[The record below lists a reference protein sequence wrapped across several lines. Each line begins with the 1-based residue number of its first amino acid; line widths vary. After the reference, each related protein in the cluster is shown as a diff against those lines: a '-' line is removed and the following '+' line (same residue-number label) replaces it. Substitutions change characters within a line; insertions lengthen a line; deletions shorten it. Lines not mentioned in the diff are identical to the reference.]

1 MRISPIK
8 SSTNFS
14 KPAFKGYIV
23 EDKSP
28 YLFEEPVTHRT
39 AATYTGRR
47 IEKTLGGFHNNITGK
62 IYYTDPLEKVNDNL
76 REMVDY
82 VVYDDEPKFP
92 DINNEVSKLY
102 FGTDGD
108 QWEIKK
114 RFKDSK
120 DYFYRLEMADSKTVG
135 EYEQKVWNDF
145 DRENSRRNAE
155 YFKAHVNDAKYN
167 QETIANCEAIF
178 KESDDLRYK
187 KNNIASEISS
197 IKNSIRHCEAD
208 IPRAEMELNHRTEID
223 KMLTEKIKNLQE
235 RKNNYT
241 KILEQLDTNKT
252 KDASTLNSIEKLAQI
267 NSEGHHEI
275 NRTKI
280 FTYND
285 FISESE
291 ASKNF
296 NETKSIFEKN
306 MPKEASE
313 KNVIIENIEK
323 LTKSIGEFTKKA
335 EENQVYIKKISDY
348 IKALPKIIAD
358 KNNDLAKNNQQFEKV
373 KADLIPYFDKLKN
386 YFYSRGLKTIR

>member
-23 EDKSP
+23 EEKGHYYGTP
-28 YLFEEPVTHRT
+28 KTHKW
-39 AATYTGRR
+39 AAEHTGRR
-47 IEKTLGGFHNNITGK
+47 MEKTLDSFHKNITGK
-62 IYYTDPLEKVNDNL
+62 IYYADPLEKVNDNL

-92 DINNEVSKLY
+92 DINHEVSKLY

-108 QWEIKK
+108 RWEIQK

-135 EYEQKVWNDF
+135 EYEQKAWNDF

-167 QETIANCEAIF
+167 QETIANCEAILQ
-178 KESDDLRYK
+178 ESDGLRYK
-187 KNNIASEISS
+187 KNRLAYEIGNIKDS
-197 IKNSIRHCEAD
+197 IKHSEAD

-223 KMLTEKIKNLQE
+223 KMLAEKIQKLQE
-235 RKNNYT
+235 RKANYA
-241 KILEQLDTNKT
+241 KIFEQLNKSQT
-252 KDASTLNSIEKLAQI
+252 QDESTVISIDKLAQI
-267 NSEGHHEI
+267 NSEGHEEI
-275 NRTKI
+275 NRTKTY
-280 FTYND
+280 TYNN

-291 ASKNF
+291 ASENF
-296 NETKSIFEKN
+296 KETKSIFEKN
-306 MPKEASE
+306 MSKEASE

-335 EENQVYIKKISDY
+335 EENQAYIKKISDY

-358 KNNDLAKNNQQFEKV
+358 KNKDLANHNQQFEKV

-386 YFYSRGLKTIR
+386 YFYSRGLRTIR

>member
-14 KPAFKGYIV
+14 KPAFKGYTI
-23 EDKSP
+23 EG
-28 YLFEEPVTHRT
+28 YGYRHGHLH
-39 AATYTGRR
+39 AAENSGRR

-135 EYEQKVWNDF
+135 EYEQKVWNNIDK
-145 DRENSRRNAE
+145 ENSTRNAE

-187 KNNIASEISS
+187 KDNIASEISS

-291 ASKNF
+291 ASENF
-296 NETKSIFEKN
+296 KETKSIFEKN
-306 MPKEASE
+306 MSKEASE

-323 LTKSIGEFTKKA
+323 LTKSISEFTERTEK
-335 EENQVYIKKISDY
+335 NQAYIKKISDY
-348 IKALPKIIAD
+348 IKALPKLIAER
-358 KNNDLAKNNQQFEKV
+358 NNDLVKNTQEFEKV

-386 YFYSRGLKTIR
+386 YFYSRGLRTIR

>member
-14 KPAFKGYIV
+14 KPAFKGYTI
-23 EDKSP
+23 EGYGYSHGH
-28 YLFEEPVTHRT
+28 LH
-39 AATYTGRR
+39 AAENSGRR
-47 IEKTLGGFHNNITGK
+47 IEKTLGGFHNDITGK

-135 EYEQKVWNDF
+135 EYEQKVWNNIDK
-145 DRENSRRNAE
+145 ENSRRNAE

-167 QETIANCEAIF
+167 QETIANCEAIL
-178 KESDDLRYK
+178 KESDDLRNK
-187 KNNIASEISS
+187 KNNIALNISS
-197 IKNSIRHCEAD
+197 IKNSIKHCEAD

-223 KMLTEKIKNLQE
+223 KMLAEKVKNLQE

-241 KILEQLDTNKT
+241 KILEQLEKNETN
-252 KDASTLNSIEKLAQI
+252 DAATLNSLDKLAQI
-267 NSEGHHEI
+267 NSEGHEEI
-275 NRTKI
+275 NRTKAY
-280 FTYND
+280 TYNN
-285 FISESE
+285 FISEYE
-291 ASKNF
+291 ASENF
-296 NETKSIFEKN
+296 KETKSIFEKN
-306 MPKEASE
+306 MSKEASE

-323 LTKSIGEFTKKA
+323 LTKSISEFTERTEK
-335 EENQVYIKKISDY
+335 NQAYIKKISDY
-348 IKALPKIIAD
+348 IKALPKLIAER
-358 KNNDLAKNNQQFEKV
+358 NNDLVKNTQEFEKV

-386 YFYSRGLKTIR
+386 YFYSRGLRTIR

>member
-14 KPAFKGYIV
+14 KPAFKGYTI
-23 EDKSP
+23 EGYGYSHGH
-28 YLFEEPVTHRT
+28 LH
-39 AATYTGRR
+39 AAENSGRR

-135 EYEQKVWNDF
+135 EYEQKVWNNIDK
-145 DRENSRRNAE
+145 ENSRRNAE

-167 QETIANCEAIF
+167 QETIANCEAILQ
-178 KESDDLRYK
+178 ESDGLRYK
-187 KNNIASEISS
+187 KDRLAYEIGNIKDS
-197 IKNSIRHCEAD
+197 IKHSEAD

-223 KMLTEKIKNLQE
+223 KMLAEKVKNLQE

-241 KILEQLDTNKT
+241 KILEQLEKNETN
-252 KDASTLNSIEKLAQI
+252 DAATLNSLDKLAQI
-267 NSEGHHEI
+267 NSEGHEEI
-275 NRTKI
+275 NRTKAY
-280 FTYND
+280 TYNN
-285 FISESE
+285 FISEYE
-291 ASKNF
+291 ASENF
-296 NETKSIFEKN
+296 KETKSIFEKN
-306 MPKEASE
+306 MSKEASE

-323 LTKSIGEFTKKA
+323 LTKSISEFTERTEK
-335 EENQVYIKKISDY
+335 NQAYIKKISDY
-348 IKALPKIIAD
+348 IKALPKLIAER
-358 KNNDLAKNNQQFEKV
+358 NNDLVKNTQEFEKV

-386 YFYSRGLKTIR
+386 YFYSRGLRTIR

>member
-14 KPAFKGYIV
+14 KPAFKGYTI
-23 EDKSP
+23 EGYGYSHGH
-28 YLFEEPVTHRT
+28 LH
-39 AATYTGRR
+39 AAENSGRR

-135 EYEQKVWNDF
+135 EYEQKVWNNIDK
-145 DRENSRRNAE
+145 ENSRRNAE

-167 QETIANCEAIF
+167 QETIANCEAILQ
-178 KESDDLRYK
+178 ESDGLRYK
-187 KNNIASEISS
+187 KNRLAYEIGNIKDS
-197 IKNSIRHCEAD
+197 IKHSEAD

-223 KMLTEKIKNLQE
+223 KMLAEKVKNLQE

-241 KILEQLDTNKT
+241 KILEQLEKNETN
-252 KDASTLNSIEKLAQI
+252 DAATLNSLDKLAQI
-267 NSEGHHEI
+267 NSEGHEEI
-275 NRTKI
+275 NRTKAY
-280 FTYND
+280 TYNN
-285 FISESE
+285 FISEYE
-291 ASKNF
+291 ASENF
-296 NETKSIFEKN
+296 KETKSIFEKN
-306 MPKEASE
+306 MSKEASE

-323 LTKSIGEFTKKA
+323 LTKSISEFTERTEK
-335 EENQVYIKKISDY
+335 NQAYIKKISDY
-348 IKALPKIIAD
+348 IKALPKLIAER
-358 KNNDLAKNNQQFEKV
+358 NNDLVKNTQEFEKV

-386 YFYSRGLKTIR
+386 YFYSRGLRTIR

>member
-14 KPAFKGYIV
+14 KPAFKGYMV
-23 EDKSP
+23 EEKGHYYGTP
-28 YLFEEPVTHRT
+28 ETHKW
-39 AATYTGRR
+39 AAEHTGRR
-47 IEKTLGGFHNNITGK
+47 MEKTLDSFHKNITGK
-62 IYYTDPLEKVNDNL
+62 IYYADPLEKVNDNL

-120 DYFYRLEMADSKTVG
+120 NYFYRLEMADSKTVG
-135 EYEQKVWNDF
+135 EYEQKVWNNIDK
-145 DRENSRRNAE
+145 ENSKRNAE

-167 QETIANCEAIF
+167 QETIANCEAILQ
-178 KESDDLRYK
+178 ESDGLRYK
-187 KNNIASEISS
+187 KNRLAYEIGNIKDS
-197 IKNSIRHCEAD
+197 IKHSEAD

-223 KMLTEKIKNLQE
+223 KMLAEKVKNLQE

-241 KILEQLDTNKT
+241 KILEQLEKNETNDT
-252 KDASTLNSIEKLAQI
+252 ATLNSLDKLAQI
-267 NSEGHHEI
+267 NSEGHEEI
-275 NRTKI
+275 NRTKTY
-280 FTYND
+280 TYNNS
-285 FISESE
+285 ISEYE
-291 ASKNF
+291 ASENF
-296 NETKSIFEKN
+296 KETKSIFEKN
-306 MPKEASE
+306 MSKEASE

-323 LTKSIGEFTKKA
+323 LTKSISEFTERTEK
-335 EENQVYIKKISDY
+335 NQAYIKKISDY
-348 IKALPKIIAD
+348 IKALPKLIAER
-358 KNNDLAKNNQQFEKV
+358 NNDLVKNTQEFEKV

-386 YFYSRGLKTIR
+386 YFYSRGLRTIR